1 MNQPHQFTRE
11 EQAFQSIL
19 TQIEA
24 SHPEES
30 ETRRSWTSMLTLDES
45 YDDASTKSA

>member
-24 SHPEES
+24 SHLAGI
-30 ETRRSWTSMLTLDES
+30 ETQRTQTSVLALGQDR
-45 YDDASTKSA
+45 DAST